1 MYRMVLLGTTGAG
14 KSQLCNFIIQDKTN
28 TTFKVSNSFNSE
40 TQKPQSKKCIRSGIN
55 IDIIDTAGCC
65 DSGGKDNE
73 NFKVLIDY
81 LREKKSISLFVIV
94 INFTQ
99 RLDEKTREYISF
111 LSQTFTPTEFYNHLA
126 IVFTHYKE
134 EPSKKDKEK
143 LNKKSNEIK
152 HILKEI
158 IGVSEGETSPQV
170 YELDTQTDDD
180 DNFIEKFQTT
190 IDVIILKMKNISLAF
205 GNVCTE
211 SIKFNGVK
219 DRLEEERKIIEEGKK
234 KMEEEKRKMEEDK
247 RRMEEKEK
255 LIKEQLKKTEEE
267 RKKAKEDKKKSEEEQ
282 KKFEVEIQKKIK
294 ELEIKQQKIDNQ
306 RKQQEEENQKE
317 REKTQQILDEI
328 NENKRKMQELQD
340 NFDIKI
346 RDLNSLIKKEEERK
360 KQGIFFT
367 VLGTIL
373 SCTVILAPIGI
384 PMAIVGTIERDDA
397 GEKIEKLSK
406 QRKNQ
411 RDHFEEEYKRLQK

>member
-247 RRMEEKEK
+247 RR
-255 LIKEQLKKTEEE
+255 TEEE
-267 RKKAKEDKKKSEEEQ
+267 KRRIEKERRRAEEERRR
-282 KKFEVEIQKKIK
+282 V
-294 ELEIKQQKIDNQ
+294 
-306 RKQQEEENQKE
+306 EEES
-317 REKTQQILDEI
+317 R
-328 NENKRKMQELQD
+328 R
-340 NFDIKI
+340 
-346 RDLNSLIKKEEERK
+346 KEEEEKRRK
-360 KQGIFFT
+360 
-367 VLGTIL
+367 
-373 SCTVILAPIGI
+373 
-384 PMAIVGTIERDDA
+384 E
-397 GEKIEKLSK
+397 EKRRRMEEIREINRRL
-406 QRKNQ
+406 
-411 RDHFEEEYKRLQK
+411 EEERRIIEEEKRRIEEEERRLEEERRRAEERLRRERERLNRVYEERQREYERLRRERVCIIF